1 MRTFLAVTPPI
12 ELAREL
18 FKSRVPLRNAWS
30 GVRWVKPENFHITL
44 IFLGEQDEA
53 LVKKIR
59 KAVSMA
65 LVGIKDFEIILNGA
79 GSFGPVSRPKVFIER
94 VEKGREELEIL
105 RSAICYRLESPADC
119 EQGRYRPHLT
129 LGRSR
134 RRGLKGPAGGGLL
147 PPEVKTEN
155 LRTFPAGEVILYQ
168 SILQPEGVQYIGL
181 ESWRLH

>member
-18 FKSRVPLRNAWS
+18 FKSRSPLRNAWS

-59 KAVSMA
+59 KAVFMA
-65 LVGIKDFEIILNGA
+65 LVGIKDFEITLNGA

-105 RSAICYRLESPADC
+105 R
-119 EQGRYRPHLT
+119 
-129 LGRSR
+129 
-134 RRGLKGPAGGGLL
+134 
-147 PPEVKTEN
+147 
-155 LRTFPAGEVILYQ
+155 
-168 SILQPEGVQYIGL
+168 
-181 ESWRLH
+181 